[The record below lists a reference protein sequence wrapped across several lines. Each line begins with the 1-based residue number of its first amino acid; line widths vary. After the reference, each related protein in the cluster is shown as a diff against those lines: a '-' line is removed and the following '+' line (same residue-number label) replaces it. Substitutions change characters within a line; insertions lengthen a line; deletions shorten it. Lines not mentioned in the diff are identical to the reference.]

1 MNTLND
7 SKSIVFLVES
17 LYRKDQILRILCQ
30 KVSWLAENSEYHI
43 YMVLTEKT
51 KKPNRYELSPKIEMV
66 ILDINYD
73 KLEKKNPI
81 GRVFSY
87 IKKKYQ
93 HRRKLKKVLRNI
105 RPIATVSIMEKE
117 VAFLSHIKA
126 AGQVI
131 YEVHYD
137 ERYRVNSS
145 NNRLLAFLYK
155 FLTWMRISWLTCRLK
170 KRDILVADT
179 DNMTKIW
186 KKKFKNVQW
195 IPNPLREYPPV
206 RDQNENKKVLAIN
219 DNISET
225 GFEHL
230 IDMWER
236 VANRYPEWRLH
247 LYGIGNIGQYKEL
260 VKSKHL
266 SKSIQCYNYPDNLNE
281 IYPKYAL
288 YIQANKIDR
297 FGQYLMEAMA
307 YSIPCVAYKVP
318 YGPQEL
324 IRDEINGFLIKPN
337 YLMEFS
343 SKLGLLIRNNELRWE
358 MGRSSY
364 SDVHKYELNQVM
376 HEWLRLF
383 DSISARK
390 KSKFFF

>member
-1 MNTLND
+1 MNTQND

-66 ILDINYD
+66 ILDVNYD
-73 KLEKKNPI
+73 KLEKENPI

-93 HRRKLKKVLRNI
+93 HRRKLKKVLRKI

>member
-1 MNTLND
+1 MNTQND

-93 HRRKLKKVLRNI
+93 HRRKLKKVLRKI

-155 FLTWMRISWLTCRLK
+155 FLTCMRISWLTCRLK

>member
-1 MNTLND
+1 MNTQND

-30 KVSWLAENSEYHI
+30 KVSWLAENSEYRI

-93 HRRKLKKVLRNI
+93 HRRKLKKVLRKM

>member
-1 MNTLND
+1 MNTQND

-30 KVSWLAENSEYHI
+30 KVSWLAENSEYRI

-93 HRRKLKKVLRNI
+93 HRRKLKKVLRKI

>member
-1 MNTLND
+1 MNTQND

-93 HRRKLKKVLRNI
+93 HRRKLKKVLRKI

>member
-66 ILDINYD
+66 ILDVNYD
-73 KLEKKNPI
+73 KLEKENPI

-93 HRRKLKKVLRNI
+93 HRRKLKKVLRKI

-170 KRDILVADT
+170 KRDILV
-179 DNMTKIW
+179 
-186 KKKFKNVQW
+186 
-195 IPNPLREYPPV
+195 
-206 RDQNENKKVLAIN
+206 
-219 DNISET
+219 
-225 GFEHL
+225 
-230 IDMWER
+230 
-236 VANRYPEWRLH
+236 
-247 LYGIGNIGQYKEL
+247 
-260 VKSKHL
+260 
-266 SKSIQCYNYPDNLNE
+266 
-281 IYPKYAL
+281 
-288 YIQANKIDR
+288 
-297 FGQYLMEAMA
+297 
-307 YSIPCVAYKVP
+307 
-318 YGPQEL
+318 
-324 IRDEINGFLIKPN
+324 
-337 YLMEFS
+337 
-343 SKLGLLIRNNELRWE
+343 E
-358 MGRSSY
+358 M
-364 SDVHKYELNQVM
+364 
-376 HEWLRLF
+376 
-383 DSISARK
+383 
-390 KSKFFF
+390 

>member
-1 MNTLND
+1 M
-7 SKSIVFLVES
+7 
-17 LYRKDQILRILCQ
+17 
-30 KVSWLAENSEYHI
+30 
-43 YMVLTEKT
+43 
-51 KKPNRYELSPKIEMV
+51 
-66 ILDINYD
+66 
-73 KLEKKNPI
+73 
-81 GRVFSY
+81 
-87 IKKKYQ
+87 
-93 HRRKLKKVLRNI
+93 
-105 RPIATVSIMEKE
+105 
-117 VAFLSHIKA
+117 
-126 AGQVI
+126 
-131 YEVHYD
+131 
-137 ERYRVNSS
+137 
-145 NNRLLAFLYK
+145 
-155 FLTWMRISWLTCRLK
+155 
-170 KRDILVADT
+170 
-179 DNMTKIW
+179 
-186 KKKFKNVQW
+186 
-195 IPNPLREYPPV
+195 
-206 RDQNENKKVLAIN
+206 LAIN

>member
-1 MNTLND
+1 MNALNE

-17 LYRKDQILRILCQ
+17 LYRKSQILRILCQ

-43 YMVLTEKT
+43 YMVLSEKT

-66 ILDINYD
+66 ILDVNYD
-73 KLEKKNPI
+73 KLEKENPI

-93 HRRKLKKVLRNI
+93 HRRKLKKVLRKI

>member
-66 ILDINYD
+66 ILDVNYD
-73 KLEKKNPI
+73 KLEKENPI

-93 HRRKLKKVLRNI
+93 HRRKLKKVLRKI